1 MIKKLG
7 MSKCKP
13 RSISLLVRTIL
24 SSNNGP
30 EIEGEK
36 IR

>member
-1 MIKKLG
+1 MIEKLG

-24 SSNNGP
+24 SSNNRL
-30 EIEGEK
+30 EIEGGK
-36 IR
+36 FR

>member
-1 MIKKLG
+1 MIEKLE

-13 RSISLLVRTIL
+13 RTIL

-30 EIEGEK
+30 EIEGDK